1 MTDMAIPDHVPAE
14 LVRDWT
20 LEEAGGALDPLAA
33 MDARRVDGPPITF
46 APRGRRGGPS
56 WMVNNYNMII
66 EVLQNP
72 DLFSSDRYSGFSRLL
87 GEDWAM
93 IPIEIDP
100 PLHRPFRQFMNK
112 VFAPRVMN
120 TLEDGIAETV
130 RDIIATVR
138 LRGECEF
145 QSTMGRPL
153 PTSVFLRMLGLPL
166 DDAGTLLEW
175 ENGLMHG
182 ANLEIRAQAARNIKQ
197 YLLDAIA
204 DREASPRD
212 DIISYVATAVVEDR
226 PVTRIE
232 KLGMCFVLY
241 AAGLDTVAAT
251 LGQMFKFLAEHP
263 ERQEELRNDPSIR
276 AKAVEEII
284 RAHSSVTTGRI
295 LARDT
300 EFHGGAMK
308 KGDFISLPLLW
319 ADRDPAT
326 FEDPA
331 SIDFKR
337 IDVMRH
343 IAFGSGPHACMG
355 SHLAR
360 RELRIV
366 LDQWLASMPPFRI
379 AANAAP
385 RIYGGSVFGV
395 DYLPLEW

>member
-1 MTDMAIPDHVPAE
+1 MTDTAIPTHVPSE

-20 LEEAGGALDPLAA
+20 LEEAGGAADPLAA
-33 MDARRVDGPPITF
+33 MDAKRDAGPAITF
-46 APRGRRGGPS
+46 APRGRRGGPT
-56 WMVNNYNMII
+56 WMVNNYDMIV

-72 DLFSSDRYSGFSRLL
+72 ELFSSDRYSGFSRLL

-100 PLHRPFRQFMNK
+100 PLHRPFRAFMNK

-120 TLEDGIAETV
+120 TLEEGIAETV
-130 RDIIATVR
+130 REIIAEVR
-138 LRGECEF
+138 PKGECEF

-153 PTSVFLRMLGLPL
+153 PTTVFLRMLGLPL
-166 DDAGTLLEW
+166 SDAGTLLEW

-182 ANLEIRAQAARNIKQ
+182 ANLEIRADAARSIKN

-204 DREASPRD
+204 DREANPRD
-212 DIISYVATAVVEDR
+212 DIISYVATAEVEGR

-263 ERQEELRNDPSIR
+263 KRQEELRADPSLR
-276 AKAVEEII
+276 TKAVEEII

-295 LARDT
+295 LAQDT
-300 EFHGGAMK
+300 EFHGVAMK

-319 ADRDPAT
+319 ADRDPAK
-326 FEDPA
+326 FEDPTA
-331 SIDFKR
+331 IDFKR

-366 LDQWLASMPPFRI
+366 LDQWLENMPPFRI
-379 AANAAP
+379 ANGGTP
-385 RIYGGSVFGV
+385 VIYGGSVFGV
-395 DYLPLEW
+395 DQLPLQW

>member
-1 MTDMAIPDHVPAE
+1 MTDTAIPEHVPPE

-20 LEEAGGALDPLAA
+20 LEDVGAATDPLGA
-33 MDARRVDGPPITF
+33 MDARREGPPITF

-56 WMVNNYNMII
+56 WMVNNYDMIV
-66 EVLQNP
+66 EVLQDP
-72 DLFSSDRYSGFSRLL
+72 ELFSSDRYSGFSRLL

-93 IPIEIDP
+93 IPIEVDP
-100 PLHRPFRQFMNK
+100 PIHRPFRQFMNK

-120 TLEDGIAETV
+120 TLEEGIAETV
-130 RDIIATVR
+130 RGIIDEIRPKGT
-138 LRGECEF
+138 CEF

-153 PTSVFLRMLGLPL
+153 PTAVFLRMLGLPL
-166 DDAGTLLEW
+166 KDAGTLLEW

-182 ANLEIRAQAARNIKQ
+182 ANLEIRAQAARNIKN

-204 DREASPRD
+204 DREANPRD
-212 DIISYVATAVVEDR
+212 DIISYVATAVVEER

-263 ERQEELRNDPSIR
+263 GRQEELRADPSIR
-276 AKAVEEII
+276 TKAVEEII

-300 EFHGGAMK
+300 MFHGVAMK

-326 FEDPA
+326 FSDPIA
-331 SIDFKR
+331 IDFRR

-366 LDQWLASMPPFRI
+366 LDHWLETLPPFRI
-379 AANAAP
+379 AAGAP
-385 RIYGGSVFGV
+385 PIIYGGSVFGV
-395 DYLPLEW
+395 DSLQLEW

>member
-1 MTDMAIPDHVPAE
+1 MTHMAIPDHVPPE

-20 LEEAGGALDPLAA
+20 LEEAGGGADPLAA
-33 MDARRVDGPPITF
+33 MDVRREDGPAITF

-56 WMVNNYNMII
+56 WMVHNYDMIV

-72 DLFSSDRYSGFSRLL
+72 EIFSSDRYSGFSRLL

-112 VFAPRVMN
+112 VFAPRMMS

-130 RDIIATVR
+130 RGIIDQIRPA
-138 LRGECEF
+138 GACEF

-153 PTSVFLRMLGLPL
+153 PTTVFLRMLGLPL
-166 DDAGTLLEW
+166 KDAGTLLEW

-182 ANLEIRAQAARNIKQ
+182 ATLEIRAQAARNIKQ

-204 DREASPRD
+204 DREANPHD
-212 DIISYVATAVVEDR
+212 DIISYVATAEVEGR
-226 PVTRIE
+226 AVSLIE
-232 KLGMCFVLY
+232 KLGICFVLY

-251 LGQMFKFLAEHP
+251 LGQMFKYLAEHP
-263 ERQEELRNDPSIR
+263 ERQDELRTDSALRPR
-276 AKAVEEII
+276 AIEEII

-295 LARDT
+295 LARDA
-300 EFHGGAMK
+300 EFHGVAMK

-319 ADRDPAT
+319 ADRDPAK
-326 FEDPA
+326 FDNPA
-331 SIDFKR
+331 AIDFKR

-343 IAFGSGPHACMG
+343 VAFGSGPHACMG

-366 LDQWLASMPPFRI
+366 LDQWLENMPPFRI
-379 AANAAP
+379 AAGDQP
-385 RIYGGSVFGV
+385 VVYGGSVFGV
-395 DYLPLEW
+395 DRLPLQW